1 MSPGLREAPCRAAHR
16 SERTGTHVVPPNE
29 GNEVRRDGR
38 QGFGASHS
46 TVEAGES
53 WPVGDPVEGRGCRAM
68 EPFEGQMAGTPGPGT
83 IYTKRQR
90 IAVQVLRIHGMRS
103 RMRELR
109 TSGSVGAPG
118 GQPPGATRQK
128 RFFMLRALAHSVATA
143 GWAGAYDPRGRR
155 VAASTLRHGARS
167 LGRLWRAIGSLV
179 AR

>member
-83 IYTKRQR
+83 IYTKQQR
-90 IAVQVLRIHGMRS
+90 IAVQVLRIRGMRS

-128 RFFMLRALAHSVATA
+128 RSFMLRAPCCA
-143 GWAGAYDPRGRR
+143 GRYAGVVCAYDNCGRR
-155 VAASTLRHGARS
+155 AVRLR
-167 LGRLWRAIGSLV
+167 L
-179 AR
+179 